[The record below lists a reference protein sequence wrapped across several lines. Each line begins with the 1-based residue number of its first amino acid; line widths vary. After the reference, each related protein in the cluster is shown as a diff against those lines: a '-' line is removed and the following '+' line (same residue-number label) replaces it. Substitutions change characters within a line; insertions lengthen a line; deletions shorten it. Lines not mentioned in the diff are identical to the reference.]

1 MVNRKEK
8 DTTVWKPKG
17 NQQITR
23 PSGPAPRRGRKAK
36 SSEHRAPQSQGYEA
50 PSSGWGKFGLL
61 VGVGALLAYFANAVK
76 NSDYYNDK
84 D

>member
-17 NQQITR
+17 DQKITR
-23 PSGPAPRRGRKAK
+23 PSGPTPRRGRKAK

-76 NSDYYNDK
+76 KSDYYNDK

>member
-1 MVNRKEK
+1 MIKKREK

-23 PSGPAPRRGRKAK
+23 PSGPEPRRGRKAK
-36 SSEHRAPQSQGYEA
+36 AAEHRAPRSQGYDA

-61 VGVGALLAYFANAVK
+61 VGVGALLAYFAKGVR
-76 NSDYYNDK
+76 NSDYYKDK